1 MVKAAYRRAELK
13 ENNSIKEE
21 QTIIMQIKD
30 ENNFEVDCG
39 IVHTDVESSKIE
51 FKEISRREVERRVQT
66 ERNAYQH
73 ISKVKPQMQ
82 LMVTVKL
89 YT

>member
-21 QTIIMQIKD
+21 QTIVMQIKD

-39 IVHTDVESSKIE
+39 IVDTDVESSKIE

-66 ERNAYQH
+66 ERNANQH
-73 ISKVKPQMQ
+73 ISKVKLQMQ

>member
-21 QTIIMQIKD
+21 QTIVMQIKD
-30 ENNFEVDCG
+30 ENNFERDCG
-39 IVHTDVESSKIE
+39 IVDTDVESSKIE

-66 ERNAYQH
+66 ERNANQH
-73 ISKVKPQMQ
+73 ISKVKLQMQ